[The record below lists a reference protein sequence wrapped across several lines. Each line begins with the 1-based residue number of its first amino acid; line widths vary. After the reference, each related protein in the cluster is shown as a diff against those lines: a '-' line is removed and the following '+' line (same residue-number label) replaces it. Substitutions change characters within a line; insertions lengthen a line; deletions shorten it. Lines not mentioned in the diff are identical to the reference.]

1 MKEKLSR
8 RVSVLCSLAVILF
21 ASAMVYVRS
30 VSHICMAD
38 ELRYFYI
45 FDENSEHS
53 YFRYMG
59 FERAEN
65 LSDVAHSMANHYQ
78 GVNGRIPVHFVEQT
92 VAAYDLLPLYYI
104 LNTIVFA
111 LTILLLAR
119 LCLRRQARSNPLA
132 ILAITL
138 AMLYLFP
145 SPGHIWTSPNLSIN
159 YLWPACASCIILLLL
174 RRLDSRV
181 NKLSV
186 PSLAGWA
193 VLAFLTGWS
202 NEGYS
207 FPLCGATFL
216 YYAFNRR
223 LIGRRALAILI
234 PFYLG
239 AIIMLISP
247 GNWIRAAHSAGTGSV
262 LGTGL
267 SMIASQKMLW
277 LLAVVAL
284 AALLFRRR
292 AFVRFVRDNSLVVT
306 AFVLSLLMSIV
317 AHTGDRSLTPLVLF
331 ALIIVLR
338 AIAPVFRPMDK
349 ARYAVFALLF
359 AAMMVHQSFVTA
371 EHLRQYRAIKA
382 ATDAYM
388 SSPDG
393 IVEYDY
399 QRPPDWLEPY
409 VFHIRPCDNDPVYEW
424 SFLGYHLRHD
434 RNRPLRAL
442 SPGAYRAARKAPPA
456 TH

>member
-159 YLWPACASCIILLLL
+159 YLWPACATCAILLML
-174 RRLDSRV
+174 RRLDFRAY
-181 NKLSV
+181 KLSA
-186 PSLAGWA
+186 PSLAVWA
-193 VLAFLTGWS
+193 VLAFLTGWG

-223 LIGRRALAILI
+223 LISRRVLAVVI
-234 PFYLG
+234 PLYVG
-239 AIIMLISP
+239 VIIMLVSP
-247 GNWIRAAHSAGTGSV
+247 GNWARASHTGDAATMV
-262 LGTGL
+262 NAWLTML
-267 SMIASQKMLW
+267 ASQKILW
-277 LLAVVAL
+277 LLA
-284 AALLFRRR
+284 AAAVGGLVFRRR
-292 AFVRFVRDNSLVVT
+292 AFVRFVRDNSLVVI

-317 AHTGDRSLTPLVLF
+317 AHTGDRSFTPLVFF
-331 ALIIVLR
+331 ALIILLR
-338 AIAPVFRPMDK
+338 VIAPLFRPMTK
-349 ARYAVFALLF
+349 LRYAVFALLF
-359 AAMMVHQSFVTA
+359 AAMIVHQSFVTA
-371 EHLRQYRAIKA
+371 EHLRQYRSIKA
-382 ATDAYM
+382 AADAYM
-388 SSPDG
+388 TSPDG

-399 QRPPDWLEPY
+399 HRPPKWLEPY

>member
-92 VAAYDLLPLYYI
+92 VAAYELLPLYYI

-145 SPGHIWTSPNLSIN
+145 LPGRIWTSPNLSIN
-159 YLWPACASCIILLLL
+159 YLWPACAACVILLLL
-174 RRLDSRV
+174 RVLNSGAY
-181 NKLSV
+181 K
-186 PSLAGWA
+186 PSGVALVGWA
-193 VLAFLTGWS
+193 LLAFLTGWS

-424 SFLGYHLRHD
+424 SFLGYHLGHD